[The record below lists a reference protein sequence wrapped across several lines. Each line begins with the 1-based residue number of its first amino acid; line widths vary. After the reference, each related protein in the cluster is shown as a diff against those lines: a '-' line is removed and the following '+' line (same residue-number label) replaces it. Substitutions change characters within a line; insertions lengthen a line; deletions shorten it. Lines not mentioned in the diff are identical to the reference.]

1 MLLMVEKGITGRIWH
16 TTYRYVKSN
25 NKYAKNYDKKK
36 NYHILSITQPANI
49 GSQDVSRTS
58 PTNVPRA
65 LPRDHI

>member
-36 NYHILSITQPANI
+36 ELSYLKYYPASKYWFPGRLEDI
-49 GSQDVSRTS
+49 PHQCPQDA
-58 PTNVPRA
+58 P
-65 LPRDHI
+65 